1 MHCPNCSQTMVSA
14 VYDEQTV
21 LHCRTCGSSF
31 FEENGINHIS
41 LETAERLA
49 NDQQDAIIAGKPK
62 VCPKDGKTL
71 TAIENHPTKLFEAT
85 TLHCPLCQGVFVYPD
100 DLLKIKAA
108 GNSKAS
114 FLKTWNKPL
123 PSIKAVMV
131 LSFVALI
138 SFSLMSNLGSNSN
151 RQIHQSQAQDLINK
165 VNFTTST
172 DKHYLFVYFSTLV
185 PVKSTIIFFDE
196 TTNQTITKIISG
208 DNIKSIHNLTVGDLN
223 LEHQLSYQIILIDE
237 KGTRVQ
243 LEKKELIVGE

>member
-71 TAIENHPTKLFEAT
+71 ITIKNHPSKLFEVTA
-85 TLHCPLCQGVFVYPD
+85 LHCPLCRGVFIYPD
-100 DLLKIKAA
+100 DLLKIKVS

-114 FLKTWNKPL
+114 FLKTWNRPL
-123 PSIKAVMV
+123 PSIKSIMV
-131 LSFVALI
+131 FSFVALVA
-138 SFSLMSNLGSNSN
+138 FSLMSNLGSSSN
-151 RQIHQSQAQDLINK
+151 RQIHQSQAKDLINK
-165 VNFTTST
+165 VNFTTSS
-172 DKHYLFVYFSTLV
+172 DKHYLFVYFSTII
-185 PVKSTIIFFDE
+185 PVKSTIVFYDT

-208 DNIKSIHNLTVGDLN
+208 NIKSIHNLTIGDLN
-223 LEHQLSYQIILIDE
+223 LEHRLSYQIILTDE
-237 KGTRVQ
+237 KGTVVQ
-243 LEKKELIVGE
+243 LEKKTLIVGE